1 MGNEFFK
8 GVTFGF
14 YARNGYFSSQ
24 AARDEADKIAAL
36 GIEWVCLVSTVMQ
49 ETFASTRTF
58 RDSAITPGDDE
69 LCDIIT
75 YLRDRGVKVM
85 LRPMIECWDGT
96 QRCHL
101 TLPAGNIIPGKP
113 IRYRELW
120 FENYC
125 GLTRHY
131 TRVAT
136 RCGCEAYGLDSELNH
151 LAGFSDEWM
160 TVVECARKNF
170 KGHLTSS
177 FIDAPQFTWMLEQ
190 NPNHW
195 FYALD
200 SVGSSMYAPA
210 AEKSGVPM
218 DGMVKFL
225 EPVVARNRTFAKA
238 YGKNFHFGECG
249 CCAAAGAAKLP
260 YFWDNG
266 GGYDG
271 GEQARYMEAVIRAF
285 SKEDWWRGLFW
296 WKWDEQNSRP
306 QFTDDPAGDKGF
318 TISGKPAEKVM
329 GAWCKTGL

>member
-1 MGNEFFK
+1 MTDTFFK

-36 GIEWVCLVSTVMQ
+36 GIDWVCLVSTVMQ

-58 RDSAITPGDDE
+58 RDSVITPGDDE

-75 YLRDRGVKVM
+75 YLRDKGVKVM

-96 QRCHL
+96 QRCHM
-101 TLPAGNIIPGKP
+101 TLPSGNIIPGKP

-125 GLTRHY
+125 ALTRHY
-131 TRVAT
+131 TRIAT

-160 TVVECARKNF
+160 TVVETARKHF
-170 KGHLTSS
+170 TGHLTTSV
-177 FIDAPQFTWMLEQ
+177 IDAPQFTWMLEQ

-195 FYALD
+195 FRALD

-210 AEKSGVPM
+210 SKSGGSTM
-218 DGMVKFL
+218 EEMVDFL
-225 EPVVARNRTFAKA
+225 APIVTRNREFAQV

-249 CCAAAGAAKLP
+249 
-260 YFWDNG
+260 
-266 GGYDG
+266 
-271 GEQARYMEAVIRAF
+271 
-285 SKEDWWRGLFW
+285 
-296 WKWDEQNSRP
+296 
-306 QFTDDPAGDKGF
+306 
-318 TISGKPAEKVM
+318 
-329 GAWCKTGL
+329 